1 MGTLGSKLTYHV
13 LTLGRAARPLE
24 IARSVRLPG
33 LVLCD
38 PGSSHPVP
46 GTPVLAR
53 DTRLSDQAFQ
63 RYVDMGAAGA
73 APYYCGDPA
82 RGWSGARLKWLETRW
97 APWQQVGCEPLVDT
111 PERCRNLAA
120 FTVALLDLAHAD
132 DLGLGIYALSRGTP
146 QLRRYDPAST
156 AVRDLL
162 PGIQAM
168 TARDALVLHNY
179 GYWPLLDGAD
189 ALLCRHESLAAELAE
204 YGVTMPPTILA
215 EYGYDSGLGVGWRG
229 MNIREADYIAAL
241 RAGNATLKNRPYI
254 LFAAIYSSGVDSTLD
269 KKWLTFE
276 SSTAIEDAIAD
287 EARRDPPL
295 AVSWLV
301 TPTPTPVPQP
311 EVSVSIPIDGR
322 LMSVEQF
329 RAHVAGLDLARV
341 KRVVIHHT
349 HTPDE
354 TTWREWRGWDYWAG
368 AIQREYERRGWTK
381 GPHLFVSYEGVGLF
395 FDMTKTGRAVGG
407 GALEEGCLHV
417 EVVGSFMTAVPQGAT
432 LANAVGTAAI
442 LIAKT
447 GAALSNHQRVLGKAY
462 ECPGLALQAAWPW
475 FAGLVSDAVKVLQTP
490 VEMEYLPEEVEA
502 EVWDAI
508 QQHII
513 PLNPDAALEKAAAAR
528 GFLPASDEVRD
539 VPGIVAQAFR
549 DAKDRTKQHIAY
561 CLEGHWDD
569 VRWIEGT
576 N

>member
-1 MGTLGSKLTYHV
+1 MGTLGSKLTYHI

-38 PGSSHPVP
+38 PGSNHPVP

-53 DTRLSDQAFQ
+53 DTRLSDQGFQ
-63 RYVDMGAAGA
+63 AYVDMGAAGA
-73 APYYCGDPA
+73 APYYHGDPA

-97 APWQQVGCEPLVDT
+97 AAYQQVGNEPLVDT
-111 PERCRNLAA
+111 PERRRNLAA
-120 FTVALLDLAHAD
+120 FTVALLDPAHTD
-132 DLGLGIYALSRGTP
+132 GLGLGIYALSRGTP
-146 QLRRYDPAST
+146 QLKRYDPAST
-156 AVRDLL
+156 AVKDLL

-168 TARDALVLHNY
+168 TARDVLVLHNY

-204 YGVTMPPTILA
+204 YGVAMPPTVLA
-215 EYGYDSGLGVGWRG
+215 EYGYDSGLGIGWRG

-241 RAGNATLKNRPYI
+241 RAGNATLKNKPYI
-254 LFAAIYSSGVDSTLD
+254 LFAAPYSSGVDPGLD
-269 KKWLTFE
+269 KKWLSFE

-295 AVSWLV
+295 TVSWLV
-301 TPTPTPVPQP
+301 TPTPTPAPQS
-311 EVSVSIPIDGR
+311 EVNVSIPIDGR
-322 LMSVEQF
+322 LMDVDTF

-349 HTPDE
+349 HLPDE
-354 TTWREWRGWDYWAG
+354 ALWREWRGWEYWKG
-368 AIQREYERRGWTK
+368 ALQREYERRRNADGTPWTAA
-381 GPHLFVSYEGVGLF
+381 PHLFVSYEGVGLF

-407 GALEEGCLHV
+407 GSLEEGCLHI
-417 EVVGSFMTAVPQGAT
+417 EVVGSFMTQVPAGDT

-447 GAALSNHQRVLGKAY
+447 GAALTNHQQVLGKAY
-462 ECPGLALQAAWPW
+462 ECPGLALQGAWGW

-490 VEMEYLPEEVEA
+490 IEEPAYLPEVVDA
-502 EVWDAI
+502 EVWDPAT
-508 QQHII
+508 
-513 PLNPDAALEKAAAAR
+513 ALEKARWWLEEEQRQREAGDAAR
-528 GFLPASDEVRD
+528 ADAIHASLAAWMLAREQRLKAV
-539 VPGIVAQAFR
+539 
-549 DAKDRTKQHIAY
+549 
-561 CLEGHWDD
+561 
-569 VRWIEGT
+569 
-576 N
+576 